1 MYVCLDIVGI
11 SDENQ
16 GILIRDVIEQS
27 LTTLM
32 PRRRNPIFIEIEIAL
47 DEDLGDAE
55 AMINQEDDDSFF
67 LAIRKSSLQGPTD
80 DLVTLLIH
88 EMVHVRQFI
97 RKQITEQ
104 PYNNFEEYLKLPYE
118 IEAYKLQEELLDEI
132 KEKIFVGN

>member
-11 SDENQ
+11 SNENQ

-32 PRRRNPIFIEIEIAL
+32 PKRRNPIFIEIEIAL

-55 AMINQEDDDSFF
+55 AMIHQEDENTFF
-67 LAIRKSSLQGPTD
+67 LVISKSSIEGPTD

-88 EMVHVRQFI
+88 EMVHVRQYI
-97 RKQITEQ
+97 RKQITDE

-118 IEAYKLQEELLDEI
+118 IEAYKLQEDLLDEI
-132 KEKIFVGN
+132 KEKVFKC

>member
-1 MYVCLDIVGI
+1 MYVCLDIIGI
-11 SDENQ
+11 TDENQ

-32 PRRRNPIFIEIEIAL
+32 PKRRNPIFIEIEIAL

-67 LAIRKSSLQGPTD
+67 LVIKRSALEGPTD

-104 PYNNFEEYLKLPYE
+104 PYNNFEEYIKLPYE

-132 KEKIFVGN
+132 KEKVFDC